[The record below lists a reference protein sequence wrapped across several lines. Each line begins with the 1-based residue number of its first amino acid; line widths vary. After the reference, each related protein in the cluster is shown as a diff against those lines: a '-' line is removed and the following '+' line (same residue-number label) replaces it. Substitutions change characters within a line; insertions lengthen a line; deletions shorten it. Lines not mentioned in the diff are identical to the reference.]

1 MIGNI
6 DVFHEGC
13 IHGWI
18 AKTDQRHLI
27 LEIDGEFVSAGV
39 VDQERP
45 DVVAA
50 GFAVGPCGFS
60 IPVQPSRFVDG
71 KTHRIV
77 VRVLGNSEL
86 ALHAKLTL
94 GSENSA
100 PIDRRW
106 NKAAKAAV
114 VCWDLA
120 HNPAGRA
127 FVLVECLKALY
138 SEVDLIGPL
147 FAKFGTALWKPL
159 AGQPD
164 LTTITQPVATFQ
176 DLVVFADTLCKKR
189 YDLVHICKPRWP
201 GLYLGWRLSRISGC
215 KVILDIDDHEM
226 AFFKDSGGEMTPAGL
241 LEALEAGR
249 IEAHGAAATKIAENL
264 INQFPNRTVSSI
276 ALKERFGGTII
287 RHARSRTV
295 FDPGKFD
302 RKKIRAQLGYSESD
316 RIVLFAGTIRR
327 HKGVLGIAQ
336 AIVELNDP
344 SVHFVLVGPI
354 DDASLRTELRGMMA
368 NIAQADGV
376 PFAQLPQLIACAD
389 LVCLPSEAGSPVAA
403 YQTPAKMSDALAMGV
418 PVLLEDLPPFRDLK
432 GLPGI
437 AIRDQR
443 ALSAQMRE
451 LLDRVPDRAS
461 IRDTFLCHFS
471 VGSVS
476 QPLYELIGQAK
487 SPDLEMVEVLDRAL
501 LPRPVANLLPAVEA
515 PFVNQGVGRDMVFL
529 WKQNDTGLYGRRSD
543 MLIKYMMKSGFVG
556 RMFQYDASISLQAV
570 QKLQAAAER
579 TGDALVYKNVLK
591 RWLGLDNGLSIRRIT
606 RIYDD
611 AGRNFL
617 GAGLPRR
624 KDLAELFEADFK
636 AAGLSR
642 EAILWVCPV
651 AFDFDAV
658 TVAHRFEHI
667 VADLIDDQ
675 RSFTTTPT
683 FRAQLQENYRQ
694 VLFAAHSVF
703 ANCTGVADRFA
714 SLVDNPI
721 HVVSNAAE
729 PLAVASED
737 VIDFFPGQDVTR
749 IGYIG
754 NLRDRIDIDLITKLA
769 TSNPNYRII
778 LVGPTGGNAEAQGL
792 GAIRNV
798 MMTGAVPYEEA
809 KRIGAGFDI
818 AIMPHLANEL
828 TDSMNPLKIYVY
840 RALGRPVVT
849 TDVGNI
855 HGNDPGIFIAP
866 THAAFLDR
874 VRMLSEGRTGRQRFR
889 FLRSN
894 VPVWPEQVWQMIEI
908 IQAGHEPP
916 PRFTSFEPVP
926 FAARQTVEAQAI

>member
-6 DVFHEGC
+6 DVFHEGY

-18 AKTDQRHLI
+18 ARTEQRHLI
-27 LEIDGEFVSAGV
+27 LEIDGEFVSAGMA
-39 VDQERP
+39 DQERP

-50 GFAVGPCGFS
+50 GFAAGPCGFS
-60 IPVQPSRFVDG
+60 IPVPPSRFIDG
-71 KTHRIV
+71 KIHRIA
-77 VRVLGNSEL
+77 VRVLGNSAL
-86 ALHAKLTL
+86 ALHAKLAL
-94 GSENSA
+94 EPENAA

-106 NKAAKAAV
+106 NRAAKAAV

-138 SEVDLIGPL
+138 SDVDLIGPL
-147 FAKFGTALWKPL
+147 FAKFGSTLWKPL

-164 LTTITQPVATFQ
+164 LTTITQPVASFQ
-176 DLVVFADTLCKKR
+176 ELAAFADTLCKTK

-201 GLYLGWRLSRISGC
+201 GLYLGWRLSRSSGC

-226 AFFKDSGGEMTPAGL
+226 GFFKDGGGEMTPAAL

-249 IEAHGAAATKIAENL
+249 TELFGAAATKVGEGL
-264 INQFPNRTVSSI
+264 INLFPNRTVSSI
-276 ALKERFGGTII
+276 ALQEAFGGTII
-287 RHARSRTV
+287 RHARSRTL

-302 RKKIRAQLGYSESD
+302 RQTLRAQLGFSGSD
-316 RIVLFAGTIRR
+316 RVVLFAGTIRR
-327 HKGVLGIAQ
+327 HKGVLGIAR
-336 AIVELNDP
+336 AIAELKDS

-354 DDASLRTELRGMMA
+354 DEPRLRDELRGMEA
-368 NIAQADGV
+368 NIALADGV

-389 LVCLPSEAGSPVAA
+389 LVCLPSEAGSPIAA

-437 AIRDQR
+437 IIRDQR
-443 ALSAQMRE
+443 PLSVQMRA
-451 LLDRVPDRAS
+451 LLDQAPDRNG

-476 QPLYELIGQAK
+476 HPLYELISRAK
-487 SPDLEMVEVLDRAL
+487 SPDAAALEALDRAL
-501 LPRPVANLLPAVEA
+501 IPRPVAKATPPVEA
-515 PFVNQGVGRDMVFL
+515 AFINQGVGRDMVFL

-543 MLIKYMMKSGFVG
+543 MLIKYLMKSGFVG

-570 QKLQAAAER
+570 NKLQAAADR
-579 TGDALVYKNVLK
+579 TGENLVYKNVLK

-611 AGRNFL
+611 AGRSFL
-617 GAGLPRR
+617 GAALPRR
-624 KDLAELFEADFK
+624 KDLADLFEADFK

-651 AFDFDAV
+651 AFDFAAV
-658 TVAHRFEHI
+658 TAAHRFDHI

-675 RSFTTTPT
+675 RSFTTTAT
-683 FRAQLQENYRQ
+683 YRAQLQENYQQ
-694 VLFAAHSVF
+694 VLSAAHTVF

-714 SLVDNPI
+714 DMVHDPI

-729 PLAVASED
+729 PMAVASED
-737 VIDFFPGQDVTR
+737 IVDFFPGQDVTR

-769 TSNPNYRII
+769 AADPNYRII

-792 GAIRNV
+792 GGLRNV
-798 MMTGAVPYEEA
+798 LMTGAVPYEEA

-855 HGNDPGIFIAP
+855 HANDPGIFIAP

-874 VRMLSEGRTGRQRFR
+874 VRMLSDGRTGRQRFR

-894 VPVWPEQVWQMIEI
+894 VPVWPEQVWQMIEVM
-908 IQAGHEPP
+908 QAGSDMTTQ
-916 PRFTSFEPVP
+916 FKSFEPVN
-926 FAARQTVEAQAI
+926 FSARRTVEKQAI